1 MKDRSN
7 VEALR
12 IYTFYLLTRENDMDY
27 VSEKLDELIK
37 AMKSNEGRNSELFYN
52 MARLF
57 ARYCGRRSTIIEKTL
72 SMLDEAVSLHPD
84 NSDFHSEIAF

>member
-1 MKDRSN
+1 MKDRTN

-37 AMKSNEGRNSELFYN
+37 AMKSNEGRNAELFYN

-57 ARYCGRRSTIIEKTL
+57 ARYCGRRSTII
-72 SMLDEAVSLHPD
+72 
-84 NSDFHSEIAF
+84 